1 MNDLPRDIVK
11 EIGKYLYPRSKMAW
25 RTVLRKAQENLSV
38 MKEDLIEL
46 INRKLPLVKTV
57 EEYIELLIEIFEIYY
72 GDDMISFT
80 ADDYCDETLD
90 LSMFHLDLELTLVQ
104 GKTIQIECYANYISV
119 GVRGNLPKWFKEILD
134 ETDLL
139 EKLHDLYLV
148 VCREI
153 EI

>member
-25 RTVLRKAQENLSV
+25 RTVLRKAKENLSV

-57 EEYIELLIEIFEIYY
+57 EEYIELWIEIFEIYY

-90 LSMFHLDLELTLVQ
+90 LSMFHLDLEITLVQ

-119 GVRGNLPKWFKEILD
+119 GARGNLPKWFKEILD

-139 EKLHDLYLV
+139 EKLHDFYLE
-148 VCREI
+148 VCREL
-153 EI
+153 